1 LSIVPTLITIIGAR
15 PQFIKAAAVSA
26 RLASAGIRED
36 ILHTGQHYDA
46 NMSGNFFSELGIPE
60 PRWNL
65 ESGSGK
71 HGAQT
76 AKMLSGIEE
85 ILEAE
90 RPSAVLLY
98 GDTTSTLA
106 GALAAVK
113 LGIPVA
119 HIEAG
124 LRRYD
129 RTIPEEVNR
138 RLTDHVSDL
147 LFAPTKTAMEN
158 LRKEGLLEGAHLV
171 GDVMLD
177 LALDTRAGE
186 TYGLVPLRFGLASRG
201 YVYATIHRQENT
213 DVPEKA
219 RIIWESFCSLAE
231 DGIPIV
237 LPLHPRTR
245 RKLAELGIQVDRR
258 PGRFSVLDPVS
269 YKESISLA
277 GNARFVATDSGGVQR
292 ESGFLGV
299 PCVII
304 NYSTGWE
311 EVLSGGGAV
320 LLGKDFSRLKDLLKS
335 AWKNPPTVSD
345 VGKEFGGG
353 KASSRI
359 VEILHDYLETVIQ
372 V

>member
-1 LSIVPTLITIIGAR
+1 MSTGPTLITIIGAR

-26 RLASAGIRED
+26 RLDSAGIRES

-46 NMSGNFFSELGIPE
+46 NMSGNFFSELGIAE

-76 AKMLSGIEE
+76 AKMLAGIEE

-90 RPSAVLLY
+90 RPAAVLLY

-113 LGIPVA
+113 LRIPVA
-119 HIEAG
+119 HVEAG
-124 LRRYD
+124 LRRHD

-158 LRKEGLLEGAHLV
+158 LGREGILEGAHLV

-186 TYGLVPLRFGLASRG
+186 MYGRVPSRFGLAPGG

-219 RIIWESFCSLAE
+219 RVIWDSFCSLAG
-231 DGIPIV
+231 DGIPVV

-245 RKLAELGIQVDRR
+245 RKLAELGIDVVRR
-258 PGRFSVLDPVS
+258 PGKFSVMDPVS
-269 YKESISLA
+269 YRESISLA

-311 EVLSGGGAV
+311 EVVTGGGAV
-320 LLGKDFSRLKDLLKS
+320 LLGRDFSRLEGLLRSVWKD
-335 AWKNPPTVSD
+335 PPTVSD

-353 KASSRI
+353 KASARI
-359 VEILHDYLETVIQ
+359 VAILDEYLKTVIR